1 MANPIIQRELI
12 SVLRQRRTV
21 IVQCVLAVGF
31 VLLIAIRWPTEPRM
45 ALSGLR
51 SQEVF
56 RLFAYGLL
64 ATVLLLLPVAPATSI
79 VRERTRGT
87 LGLLLN
93 TPLGPWQIFGGKF
106 LATIGLAGQLL
117 ILSLPAA
124 AACYALGGI
133 YPSDV
138 FATYLILGLTVL
150 LITSSSLLISTYS
163 ASADAAVRW
172 SYGFILTISVLT
184 VLPHYLLLGT
194 GGFTG
199 TVISWIR
206 ALSPISA
213 MMSLHGAADLGS
225 AGLATTE
232 NIVLRFSAISSIAV
246 VVTSLWTISR
256 LNFSLVDSARDSG
269 MIADD
274 QSLGVRSLRRAFFII
289 DPKRRSGYIGPLT
302 NPVMVK
308 EFRCRKFG
316 RLHWLLRLIAI
327 CGIIS
332 LALTIL
338 TTTQTVSWDV
348 ASVGG
353 IMVVL
358 QVALIVLI
366 TPSLAAGL
374 IATEHE
380 TGGWVLL
387 QSTPMS
393 IWRIVWGKI
402 LSVILTLGLIL
413 LATLPGYLVMV
424 AIDPGQWFQVR
435 RVAICLLMTA
445 LFVMLCSAAV
455 GSLFRKTVSA
465 TAAAYAVVLIVCAA
479 PLLIWLGRG
488 APFGHSTVEKALL
501 VNPIAAGFSV
511 IRVPGF
517 TEYNLVPANWW
528 ILGAGSLLCFLLLVW
543 RTHRVSR
550 PQ

>member
-1 MANPIIQRELI
+1 MQNPIVHRELI
-12 SVLRQRRTV
+12 SLLRQRRTV
-21 IVQCVLAVGF
+21 VMQCLLAVCF

-64 ATVLLLLPVAPATSI
+64 AALLLILPVAPATSI

-87 LGLLLN
+87 LAMLLN
-93 TPLGPWQIFGGKF
+93 SPLGPVQIYGGKF
-106 LATIGLAGQLL
+106 LATVGLAMQMLL
-117 ILSLPAA
+117 LSLPAA

-133 YPSDV
+133 YPMDV
-138 FATYLILGLTVL
+138 ISTYLILILTVL
-150 LITSSSLLISTYS
+150 LVTSMGLLVSTYS
-163 ASADAAVRW
+163 VTSDSAVRW
-172 SYGFILTISVLT
+172 TFGFVLSISVIAT
-184 VLPHYLLLGT
+184 LPHYLMLGT
-194 GGFTG
+194 GGLTG
-199 TVISWIR
+199 TAISWMR
-206 ALSPISA
+206 AMSPITA
-213 MMSLHGAADLGS
+213 MMSLHGAADLGA
-225 AGLATTE
+225 AGMTTTE
-232 NIVLRFSAISSIAV
+232 NVVLRFCGLAILATAV
-246 VVTSLWTISR
+246 QSLWAISR
-256 LNFSLVDSARDSG
+256 LNFSLFDSARDTG
-269 MIADD
+269 MIVDD
-274 QSLGVRSLRRAFFII
+274 QSLGVRSVRRAVFIV

-316 RLHWLLRLIAI
+316 RLHWLLRLIAV

-348 ASVGG
+348 AGVGG

-374 IATEHE
+374 IATERE

-387 QSTPMS
+387 QSTKLS
-393 IWRIVWGKI
+393 VWQIVWGKL
-402 LSVILTLGLIL
+402 LSVVLTLGLVL

-424 AIDPGQWFQVR
+424 AIDPNQWGQVK

-455 GSLFRKTVSA
+455 GSLFRKTVTA
-465 TAAAYAVVLIVCAA
+465 TSCAYAVVLTVCAA
-479 PLLIWLGRG
+479 PLLFWLGRG
-488 APFGHSTVEKALL
+488 APFGHRTVEAALI

-517 TEYNLVPANWW
+517 TEYDLVPGNWW
-528 ILGAGSLLCFLLLVW
+528 FLGGASIVCLLLLIW
-543 RTHRVSR
+543 QTHRVSR

>member
-21 IVQCVLAVGF
+21 VVQCVLAVCF
-31 VLLIAIRWPTEPRM
+31 VLLIAIRWPTEPRV
-45 ALSGLR
+45 ALSGVR

-87 LGLLLN
+87 LALLLN
-93 TPLGPWQIFGGKF
+93 TPLASWQIYCGKF

-133 YPSDV
+133 YPGDIL
-138 FATYLILGLTVL
+138 ATYVILVLTVF
-150 LITSSSLLISTYS
+150 LITSCSLLVSTYS
-163 ASADAAVRW
+163 VSSDSAVRW
-172 SYGFILTISVLT
+172 SYGLILTISVLT

-194 GGFTG
+194 GGLTG
-199 TVISWIR
+199 TIISWMR
-206 ALSPISA
+206 SLSPISA

-232 NIVLRFSAISSIAV
+232 NIVLRFSVITSIGLI
-246 VVTSLWTISR
+246 VTSLWTIRR
-256 LNFSLVDSARDSG
+256 LDFGLIDAARDTG
-269 MIADD
+269 MIVDD

-289 DPKRRSGYIGPLT
+289 DPKRRSGYIGRFT

-316 RLHWLLRLIAI
+316 RLHWLLRLVAV

-374 IATEHE
+374 IATERE

-393 IWRIVWGKI
+393 VWQVVWGKI
-402 LSVILTLGLIL
+402 LSVVLTLGLIL
-413 LATLPGYLVMV
+413 LATLPGYMVMV
-424 AIDPGQWFQVR
+424 VIDPGQWFQVR
-435 RVAICLLMTA
+435 RVMICLLMTA

-455 GSLFRKTVSA
+455 GSFFRKTISA
-465 TAAAYAVVLIVCAA
+465 TTTAYAVVLSVCAA

-488 APFGHSTVEKALL
+488 APFGHGTVEKALL
-501 VNPIAAGFSV
+501 INPIAAGFSV

-517 TEYNLVPANWW
+517 AEYNLVPANWW
-528 ILGAGSLLCFLLLVW
+528 ILGVGSILFLLLLAW
-543 RTHRVSR
+543 QTHRVSR